1 MHKSRSS
8 VSAPTGIRCR
18 LGARSGPLSVGGA
31 GLLAAVAAVAALAAA
46 APARAAVLKVKGHYS
61 SQLAEGPD
69 CTAATKRCFVGK
81 IYGEDISGSF
91 TGGINSITPTAQ
103 ADVMLVDAVTTITT
117 TRGNLYFAH
126 QQAVY
131 NVNPK
136 GRGEFSWILRITRGT
151 GRYAGAT
158 GYLQGSGN
166 TPPSTGKSTS
176 TYVGEIT
183 LGGSI
188 GGLAGSATGASA
200 KTCQTPAGSYQV
212 TPPTAGSRD
221 GADPAELAAADC
233 TLGFDEQP
241 VYPLSV
247 IGLALLAS
255 LGVVVL
261 LRRGRSYDAVGSE
274 T

>member
-1 MHKSRSS
+1 MHES
-8 VSAPTGIRCR
+8 VSSTSAPIGIRCR
-18 LGARSGPLSVGGA
+18 LGARSGPLSVAAA
-31 GLLAAVAAVAALAAA
+31 GLLSAVAAVLVFAAA
-46 APARAAVLKVKGHYS
+46 APAKPAVLKVKGHYA
-61 SQLAEGPD
+61 SQLAAGPD
-69 CTAATKRCFVGK
+69 CKAATKRCFAGR
-81 IYGEDISGSF
+81 IYGDISGSF

-103 ADVMLVDAVTTITT
+103 ADVALIDAVTTITT
-117 TRGNLYFAH
+117 ARGNLYFAH

-131 NVNPK
+131 NVNPA

-188 GGLAGSATGASA
+188 GHLAGSATGPPA
-200 KTCQTPAGSYQV
+200 KTCQTPAGSYLV
-212 TPPTAGSRD
+212 NPPPGGSRA

-261 LRRGRSYDAVGSE
+261 LRRGTSHDAIGSE